1 MPPESTPRRITIDP
15 VTRIEGHAKITIQ
28 LDGSGAV
35 ETARFHVTEYRGFE
49 RFCEG
54 RPFTEMAAITARICG
69 ICPVSH
75 LLAAAKTGDKILG
88 VAIPPAAEH
97 LRRLMNLAQLIQS
110 HALSFFHLSSADFLL
125 GWDSDPAQRNLFGL
139 IAADPDLA
147 RAGIRLRQFGQGV
160 IEGLGGRKIHA
171 AWAVPGGVRS
181 PLSPEQ
187 RDQIQAGLPE
197 AFAIAERGLSLFK
210 QLLDT
215 QLREEL
221 EVFGNFPS
229 LFLGLVG
236 QDGSWEH
243 YGGRRGG
250 GIRVM
255 ASDGSLVA
263 DGLQEDDVEQFLA
276 EAVEPWSYLKFPYLQ
291 ALGPQAGS
299 YRVGPLARLN
309 LCEHIGSERAD
320 QELKELR
327 QRGGRVVT
335 ASFLYHLAR
344 LIEILACLE
353 QMEQLLD
360 DPLITATHVRARAGV
375 NCHEAVGVSE
385 APRGTLFHHYWVD
398 ANGLIAK
405 VNLIIATGQNN
416 SAMNRTITQIA
427 RHYLADGNLSE
438 AMLNRV
444 EAGIRCFDPCLSCST
459 HAAGQMPLLVQLIG
473 PDGALLEERRRG

>member
-1 MPPESTPRRITIDP
+1 
-15 VTRIEGHAKITIQ
+15 
-28 LDGSGAV
+28 
-35 ETARFHVTEYRGFE
+35 
-49 RFCEG
+49 
-54 RPFTEMAAITARICG
+54 
-69 ICPVSH
+69 
-75 LLAAAKTGDKILG
+75 
-88 VAIPPAAEH
+88 
-97 LRRLMNLAQLIQS
+97 
-110 HALSFFHLSSADFLL
+110 
-125 GWDSDPAQRNLFGL
+125 
-139 IAADPDLA
+139 
-147 RAGIRLRQFGQGV
+147 
-160 IEGLGGRKIHA
+160 
-171 AWAVPGGVRS
+171 
-181 PLSPEQ
+181 
-187 RDQIQAGLPE
+187 
-197 AFAIAERGLSLFK
+197 
-210 QLLDT
+210 
-215 QLREEL
+215 
-221 EVFGNFPS
+221 
-229 LFLGLVG
+229 VG
-236 QDGSWEH
+236 KDGSWEH
-243 YGGRRGG
+243 YGGRRSG

-255 ASDGSLVA
+255 ASDGALVA
-263 DGLQEDDVEQFLA
+263 DGLQEDDVEQVLA
-276 EAVEPWSYLKFPYLQ
+276 EAVEPWSYLKFPYIQ

-309 LCEHIGSERAD
+309 LCARIGSERAD
-320 QELKELR
+320 QELHELR
-327 QRGGRVVT
+327 QRGGRVVN

-398 ANGLIAK
+398 ANGLIEK

-473 PDGALLEERRRG
+473 PDGTLLEERRRG